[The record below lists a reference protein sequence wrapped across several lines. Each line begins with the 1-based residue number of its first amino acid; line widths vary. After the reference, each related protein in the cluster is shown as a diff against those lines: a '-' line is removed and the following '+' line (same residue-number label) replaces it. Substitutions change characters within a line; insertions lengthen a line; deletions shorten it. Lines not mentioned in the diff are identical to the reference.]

1 MTLNSVWKTS
11 ENSAT
16 AVWDIGEG
24 DGGPARLTVATNTPL
39 SGGTLQVGTDAVSL
53 LALEKKG
60 VGDQDEQGDLPQDVY
75 VRGND
80 LVARYSSQGHPF
92 EREVYWRVIDC
103 DAVEESDDE
112 SNGESNEQNESDD
125 PSLMGVEL
133 IYSLQT
139 DSLDSNPAP
148 KVTSVLPMKSFKVYA
163 VEGACTDATR
173 SWKIS
178 DDLASSQLLVATL
191 VGGAKLAIGAFPSDL
206 ARLEVENPQSPCPV
220 VFHLNSDFLE
230 KGVIRRT
237 RMFVCCG
244 GLGVDEA
251 RLMRQATAFL
261 NSEIP
266 LTT

>member
-16 AVWDIGEG
+16 AAWELG
-24 DGGPARLTVATNTPL
+24 DVDELPVRLTVATDTPL
-39 SGGTLQVGTDAVSL
+39 AGGTLQVGADAVSL

-60 VGDQDEQGDLPQDVY
+60 EGDSPLDTY

-80 LVARYSSQGHPF
+80 LVARFNSQGHPF
-92 EREVYWRVIDC
+92 DREIYWRVINC
-103 DAVEESDDE
+103 DAVEESE
-112 SNGESNEQNESDD
+112 SEDQS
-125 PSLMGVEL
+125 MVGVEL

-148 KVTSVLPMKSFKVYA
+148 KVSSLVPMKSFKVYS
-163 VEGACTDATR
+163 VMGASTDPNR
-173 SWKIS
+173 SWKAS

-191 VGGAKLAIGAFPSDL
+191 AGGAKLAIGAFPSDL
-206 ARLEVENPQSPCPV
+206 ARLEVENPKSPCPV

-244 GLGVDEA
+244 GPSVDEA
-251 RLMRQATAFL
+251 RLIQQATAFL

>member
-1 MTLNSVWKTS
+1 MSITYEHKTLIAYFMTRNSVWKTS
-11 ENSAT
+11 EDSAT
-16 AVWDIGEG
+16 AAWELGEENTTS
-24 DGGPARLTVATNTPL
+24 ATLTVATDTPL
-39 SGGTLQVGTDAVSL
+39 AGGKLQLGGDAVSL

-60 VGDQDEQGDLPQDVY
+60 EGDSPLDMY

-80 LVARYSSQGHPF
+80 LVARYNSQGHPF

-103 DAVEESDDE
+103 DAFEESVEQSETDD
-112 SNGESNEQNESDD
+112 Q
-125 PSLMGVEL
+125 SLLGVEL

-148 KVTSVLPMKSFKVYA
+148 KVTSLLPMKSFKVYS
-163 VEGACTDATR
+163 VVGASTDATR
-173 SWKIS
+173 SWKAS

-206 ARLEVENPQSPCPV
+206 ARLEIENPKSPCPV

-244 GLGVDEA
+244 GRSVDEA
-251 RLMRQATAFL
+251 RLIQQATAFL

>member
-16 AVWDIGEG
+16 AAWDLG
-24 DGGPARLTVATNTPL
+24 DADELPVRLTVATDTPL
-39 SGGTLQVGTDAVSL
+39 SGGMLQVGEDAVSL

-60 VGDQDEQGDLPQDVY
+60 EGDLPQDTY

-80 LVARYSSQGHPF
+80 LVTRFNSQGHPF

-103 DAVEESDDE
+103 DAAEQSESDD
-112 SNGESNEQNESDD
+112 GA
-125 PSLMGVEL
+125 LVGVEL

-148 KVTSVLPMKSFKVYA
+148 KVTSVVPIKSFKVFTVA
-163 VEGACTDATR
+163 GASTDSNR
-173 SWKIS
+173 SWKAS
-178 DDLASSQLLVATL
+178 DDIASSQLLVATL
-191 VGGAKLAIGAFPSDL
+191 VGGAKLAVGAFPSDL
-206 ARLEVENPQSPCPV
+206 AQLEIENPTSPCPV

-244 GLGVDEA
+244 GPGASET
-251 RLMRQATAFL
+251 RLIQQATEFL

>member
-16 AVWDIGEG
+16 AAWELG
-24 DGGPARLTVATNTPL
+24 DADELPVQLTVATDTPL
-39 SGGTLQVGTDAVSL
+39 AGGALQVGADAVSL

-60 VGDQDEQGDLPQDVY
+60 EGDSPLDTY

-80 LVARYSSQGHPF
+80 LVARFNSQGHPF

-103 DAVEESDDE
+103 ESVEQSESED
-112 SNGESNEQNESDD
+112 Q
-125 PSLMGVEL
+125 SLVGVEL

-148 KVTSVLPMKSFKVYA
+148 KVSSLVPMKSFKVYS
-163 VEGACTDATR
+163 VMGASTDPNR
-173 SWKIS
+173 SWKAS

-191 VGGAKLAIGAFPSDL
+191 AGGAKLAIGAFPSDL
-206 ARLEVENPQSPCPV
+206 ARLEVENPKSPCPV

-244 GLGVDEA
+244 SPSVDEA
-251 RLMRQATAFL
+251 RLIQQATAFL

>member
-1 MTLNSVWKTS
+1 MSLNSVWKSS

-16 AVWDIGEG
+16 ASWGLGAQETTS
-24 DGGPARLTVATNTPL
+24 ATLTVATNTPL
-39 SGGTLQVGTDAVSL
+39 SGGALQLGADTVSL

-60 VGDQDEQGDLPQDVY
+60 EGDSPLETY

-80 LVARYSSQGHPF
+80 LVARFNSQGHPF
-92 EREVYWRVIDC
+92 DREVYWRVIDC
-103 DAVEESDDE
+103 DAVEQSESA
-112 SNGESNEQNESDD
+112 GE
-125 PSLMGVEL
+125 PLMGVEL

-139 DSLDSNPAP
+139 DSLDSSPAP
-148 KVTSVLPMKSFKVYA
+148 KVTSLVPMKSFKVYS
-163 VEGACTDATR
+163 VVGAGTDANR
-173 SWKIS
+173 SWQAS
-178 DDLASSQLLVATL
+178 DDLAGSQLLVATL
-191 VGGAKLAIGAFPSDL
+191 VGGAKLALGAFPSDL
-206 ARLEVENPQSPCPV
+206 ASLEIENPQSPCPV

-244 GLGVDEA
+244 GPDASEA
-251 RLMRQATAFL
+251 RLIHQATAFL

>member
-16 AVWDIGEG
+16 AAWELG
-24 DGGPARLTVATNTPL
+24 DVDELPVRLTVATDTPL
-39 SGGTLQVGTDAVSL
+39 AGGTLQVGADAVSL

-60 VGDQDEQGDLPQDVY
+60 EGDSPLDTY

-80 LVARYSSQGHPF
+80 LVARFNSQGHPF
-92 EREVYWRVIDC
+92 DREIYWRVINC
-103 DAVEESDDE
+103 DAVEESE
-112 SNGESNEQNESDD
+112 SEDQS
-125 PSLMGVEL
+125 MVGVEL

-148 KVTSVLPMKSFKVYA
+148 KVSSLVPMKSFKVYS
-163 VEGACTDATR
+163 VMGASTDPNR
-173 SWKIS
+173 SWKAS

-191 VGGAKLAIGAFPSDL
+191 AGGAKLAIGAFPSDL
-206 ARLEVENPQSPCPV
+206 ARLEVENPKSPCPV

-244 GLGVDEA
+244 GPSIDEA
-251 RLMRQATAFL
+251 RLIQQATAFL

>member
-16 AVWDIGEG
+16 AAWELG
-24 DGGPARLTVATNTPL
+24 DVDELPVRLTVATDTPL
-39 SGGTLQVGTDAVSL
+39 AGGTLQVGADAVSL

-60 VGDQDEQGDLPQDVY
+60 EGDSPLDTY

-80 LVARYSSQGHPF
+80 LVARFNSQGHPF
-92 EREVYWRVIDC
+92 DREIYWRVINC
-103 DAVEESDDE
+103 DAVEESE
-112 SNGESNEQNESDD
+112 SEDQS
-125 PSLMGVEL
+125 MVGVEL

-148 KVTSVLPMKSFKVYA
+148 KVSSLVPMKSFKVYS
-163 VEGACTDATR
+163 VMGASTDPNR
-173 SWKIS
+173 SWKAS

-191 VGGAKLAIGAFPSDL
+191 AGGAKLAIGAFPSDL
-206 ARLEVENPQSPCPV
+206 ARLEVENPKSPCPV

-244 GLGVDEA
+244 GPSVDEA
-251 RLMRQATAFL
+251 RLIEQATAFL

>member
-16 AVWDIGEG
+16 AAWELG
-24 DGGPARLTVATNTPL
+24 DVDELPVRLTVATDTPL
-39 SGGTLQVGTDAVSL
+39 AGGTLQVGADAVSL

-60 VGDQDEQGDLPQDVY
+60 EGDSPLDTY

-80 LVARYSSQGHPF
+80 LVARFNSQGHPF
-92 EREVYWRVIDC
+92 DREIYWRVINC
-103 DAVEESDDE
+103 DAVEESE
-112 SNGESNEQNESDD
+112 SEDQS
-125 PSLMGVEL
+125 MVGVEL

-148 KVTSVLPMKSFKVYA
+148 KVSSLVPMKSFKVYS
-163 VEGACTDATR
+163 VMGASTDPNR
-173 SWKIS
+173 SWKAS

-191 VGGAKLAIGAFPSDL
+191 AGGAKLAIGAFPSDL
-206 ARLEVENPQSPCPV
+206 ARLEVENPKSPCPV

-244 GLGVDEA
+244 GPSVDEA
-251 RLMRQATAFL
+251 RLLEQATAFL

>member
-11 ENSAT
+11 ENSAI
-16 AVWDIGEG
+16 AAWELGEENTTS
-24 DGGPARLTVATNTPL
+24 ATLTVATDTPL
-39 SGGTLQVGTDAVSL
+39 SGGTLQIGDDAVSL

-60 VGDQDEQGDLPQDVY
+60 EGDSPLDMY

-80 LVARYSSQGHPF
+80 LVARYNSQGHPF

-103 DAVEESDDE
+103 DALEQSESDD
-112 SNGESNEQNESDD
+112 Q
-125 PSLMGVEL
+125 SLVGVEL

-148 KVTSVLPMKSFKVYA
+148 KVTSLVPIKSFKVFS
-163 VEGACTDATR
+163 VVGASTDANR
-173 SWKIS
+173 SWKAS

-206 ARLEVENPQSPCPV
+206 ARLEVENPKSPCPV

-244 GLGVDEA
+244 GPEVDEA
-251 RLMRQATAFL
+251 RLIQQATAFL

>member
-1 MTLNSVWKTS
+1 MSLNSVWKTS

-16 AVWDIGEG
+16 AVWELGE
-24 DGGPARLTVATNTPL
+24 DDTTLATLTVATNTPL
-39 SGGTLQVGTDAVSL
+39 SGGALQVGTDTVSL

-60 VGDQDEQGDLPQDVY
+60 EGDSPLDTY

-80 LVARYSSQGHPF
+80 LVARFNSQGHPF
-92 EREVYWRVIDC
+92 DREVYWRVIDC
-103 DAVEESDDE
+103 DAFEEAVEQTESADE
-112 SNGESNEQNESDD
+112 A
-125 PSLMGVEL
+125 LIGVEL

-139 DSLDSNPAP
+139 DALDSSPAP
-148 KVTSVLPMKSFKVYA
+148 KVTSLLPMKSFKVYS
-163 VEGACTDATR
+163 VVGASTDATR
-173 SWKIS
+173 SWKAS

-206 ARLEVENPQSPCPV
+206 ARLEIENPKSPCPV

-244 GLGVDEA
+244 GRSVDEA
-251 RLMRQATAFL
+251 RLIQQATAFL

>member
-1 MTLNSVWKTS
+1 MTLNSVWKTT
-11 ENSAT
+11 ENSAI
-16 AVWDIGEG
+16 AAWELG
-24 DGGPARLTVATNTPL
+24 DEDELPVQLTVATDTPL
-39 SGGTLQVGTDAVSL
+39 AGGTLQVGADAVSL

-60 VGDQDEQGDLPQDVY
+60 EGDSPQDTY

-80 LVARYSSQGHPF
+80 LVARFNSQGHPF

-103 DAVEESDDE
+103 ESIEQSE
-112 SNGESNEQNESDD
+112 SEDQ
-125 PSLMGVEL
+125 SLVGVEL

-148 KVTSVLPMKSFKVYA
+148 KVSSLVPMKSFKVYS
-163 VEGACTDATR
+163 VMGASTDANRT
-173 SWKIS
+173 WKTS
-178 DDLASSQLLVATL
+178 DDLAGSQLLVATL
-191 VGGAKLAIGAFPSDL
+191 AGGARLAIGAFPSDL
-206 ARLEVENPQSPCPV
+206 ARLEIENPKSPCPV

-244 GLGVDEA
+244 GPGASEA
-251 RLMRQATAFL
+251 RLIQQATAFL

>member
-1 MTLNSVWKTS
+1 MTLNSIWKTS
-11 ENSAT
+11 EDSAT
-16 AVWDIGEG
+16 AAWAIGEE
-24 DGGPARLTVATNTPL
+24 DEIPVQLTVATNTPL
-39 SGGTLQVGTDAVSL
+39 AGGALEVGTDSVSL

-60 VGDQDEQGDLPQDVY
+60 EGDSALDMY

-80 LVARYSSQGHPF
+80 LVARFNSAGHPF

-103 DAVEESDDE
+103 DSV
-112 SNGESNEQNESDD
+112 EQNESDD
-125 PSLMGVEL
+125 QSLVGVEL

-148 KVTSVLPMKSFKVYA
+148 KVTSLLPMKSFKVYS
-163 VEGACTDATR
+163 VVGASTDATR
-173 SWKIS
+173 SWKAS

-206 ARLEVENPQSPCPV
+206 ARLEIENPKSPCPV

-244 GLGVDEA
+244 GRSVDEA
-251 RLMRQATAFL
+251 RLIQQATAFL

>member
-16 AVWDIGEG
+16 AAWELG
-24 DGGPARLTVATNTPL
+24 DVDELPVRLTVATDTPL
-39 SGGTLQVGTDAVSL
+39 AGGTLQVGADAVSL

-60 VGDQDEQGDLPQDVY
+60 EGDSPLDTY

-80 LVARYSSQGHPF
+80 LVARFNSQGHPF
-92 EREVYWRVIDC
+92 DREIYWRVINC
-103 DAVEESDDE
+103 DAVEESE
-112 SNGESNEQNESDD
+112 SEDQS
-125 PSLMGVEL
+125 MVGVEL

-148 KVTSVLPMKSFKVYA
+148 KVSSLVPMKSFKVYS
-163 VEGACTDATR
+163 VMGASTDPIR
-173 SWKIS
+173 SWKAS

-191 VGGAKLAIGAFPSDL
+191 AGGAKLAIGAFPSDL
-206 ARLEVENPQSPCPV
+206 ARLEVENPKSPCPV

-244 GLGVDEA
+244 GPSVDEA
-251 RLMRQATAFL
+251 RLIEQATAFL

>member
-16 AVWDIGEG
+16 AAWELG
-24 DGGPARLTVATNTPL
+24 DVDELPVRLTVATDTPL
-39 SGGTLQVGTDAVSL
+39 AGGTLQVGADAVSL

-60 VGDQDEQGDLPQDVY
+60 EGDSPQDTY

-80 LVARYSSQGHPF
+80 LVAKFNSQGHPF

-103 DAVEESDDE
+103 DALEQSESDDQPLV
-112 SNGESNEQNESDD
+112 GI
-125 PSLMGVEL
+125 EL

-148 KVTSVLPMKSFKVYA
+148 KVASLVPIKSFKVYS
-163 VEGACTDATR
+163 VEGASTDTSR
-173 SWKIS
+173 TWKAS
-178 DDLASSQLLVATL
+178 DELASSQLLVATL
-191 VGGAKLAIGAFPSDL
+191 TGGAKLAIGAFPSDL
-206 ARLEVENPQSPCPV
+206 ARMEIENTKSPCPV

-244 GLGVDEA
+244 GPEVDES
-251 RLMRQATAFL
+251 RLLEQATNFL

>member
-11 ENSAT
+11 GNSAT
-16 AVWDIGEG
+16 AAWELG
-24 DGGPARLTVATNTPL
+24 DANELPVRLTVATDTPL
-39 SGGTLQVGTDAVSL
+39 SGGTLHVGSDTVSL

-60 VGDQDEQGDLPQDVY
+60 EGDSPLDKY

-80 LVARYSSQGHPF
+80 LVARFNSQGHPF

-103 DAVEESDDE
+103 DAVETLVSQSEREDD
-112 SNGESNEQNESDD
+112 D
-125 PSLMGVEL
+125 SLVGIEL

-148 KVTSVLPMKSFKVYA
+148 KVTSVVPIKSFKVFS
-163 VEGACTDATR
+163 VEGASTDASR
-173 SWKIS
+173 SWKAS
-178 DDLASSQLLVATL
+178 EDLAGSQLVLATL
-191 VGGAKLAIGAFPSDL
+191 VGGATIAIGAFPSDL
-206 ARLEVENPQSPCPV
+206 AHLEIENPKSPCPV

-244 GLGVDEA
+244 GPGVDEA
-251 RLMRQATAFL
+251 RLLQQATAFL

>member
-16 AVWDIGEG
+16 AAWELG
-24 DGGPARLTVATNTPL
+24 DGDELPVQLTVATDTPL
-39 SGGTLQVGTDAVSL
+39 AGGTLQVGADAVSL

-60 VGDQDEQGDLPQDVY
+60 EGDSPLDTY

-80 LVARYSSQGHPF
+80 LVARFNSQGHPF
-92 EREVYWRVIDC
+92 DREIYWRVINC
-103 DAVEESDDE
+103 DAVEESE
-112 SNGESNEQNESDD
+112 SEDQS
-125 PSLMGVEL
+125 MVGVEL

-148 KVTSVLPMKSFKVYA
+148 KVSSLVPMKSFKVYS
-163 VEGACTDATR
+163 VMGASTDPNR
-173 SWKIS
+173 SWKAS

-191 VGGAKLAIGAFPSDL
+191 AGGAKLAIGAFPSDL
-206 ARLEVENPQSPCPV
+206 ARLEVENPKSPCPV

-244 GLGVDEA
+244 GPSVDEA
-251 RLMRQATAFL
+251 RLIQQATAFL